1 MVVMV
6 VRLTRRNEN
15 EEMVVNPHS
24 GSNNSYQMLVGVV
37 SPTNAYHNYNIFA
50 MLCYFITIWE

>member
-6 VRLTRRNEN
+6 VRLTKRNEN

-24 GSNNSYQMLVGVV
+24 GSNNSYQILVEGAA
-37 SPTNAYHNYNIFA
+37 PINAYHNYSISFQF
-50 MLCYFITIWE
+50 MLK